1 METLHIIWH
10 LDSPAGWSRGRSWS
24 FENCACLIIWNI
36 SAAVSVSFCF
46 ELNFHRVCRCSH
58 TLIHAR
64 LRRNRLPQCMWTT
77 QSCQSGVQQTR
88 VHKYKCAHT
97 VTTPSCG
104 SELIITAVLPSTLPH
119 TPPPLSV
126 CSTLSASCYSALM
139 DQQKVAVCKLAQKWQ
154 INTRPT
160 DSNRSSWPF
169 IFYTAHSNCLQM
181 PSISL
186 PTHNHKHAPPFG
198 IPFPPLVSQV
208 IRIRVHAYVFVC
220 CRRLPY
226 FLGLFLISP
235 RAFKIWPGQMGK
247 GVWPTLMDSRPIKRM
262 SMLSKARGPCIPG
275 CVLVCAYKRQEKKI
289 VFMCQYANKHSS
301 SILVVDS
308 VVIPEIV
315 VSR

>member
-1 METLHIIWH
+1 METLHVIWH

-46 ELNFHRVCRCSH
+46 ELNFHHVCRCSH

-64 LRRNRLPQCMWTT
+64 LRRNRLHQCMWTT

-126 CSTLSASCYSALM
+126 CSTLSASCYSVLM

-160 DSNRSSWPF
+160 DSNLDLSF
-169 IFYTAHSNCLQM
+169 VTLHIVTAYKCPQYPYQHTITSTL
-181 PSISL
+181 L
-186 PTHNHKHAPPFG
+186 
-198 IPFPPLVSQV
+198 PLVSHS
-208 IRIRVHAYVFVC
+208 RRWSPKWYVYVC
-220 CRRLPY
+220 MRMCLCVVGVCPI
-226 FLGLFLISP
+226 FL
-235 RAFKIWPGQMGK
+235 
-247 GVWPTLMDSRPIKRM
+247 
-262 SMLSKARGPCIPG
+262 
-275 CVLVCAYKRQEKKI
+275 
-289 VFMCQYANKHSS
+289 VFF
-301 SILVVDS
+301 
-308 VVIPEIV
+308 
-315 VSR
+315 

>member
-64 LRRNRLPQCMWTT
+64 LRRNRLHQCMWTT

-301 SILVVDS
+301 STLLLTV
-308 VVIPEIV
+308 
-315 VSR
+315 